1 MRAFLSVI
9 IMLTISPVLAVAT
22 LVNWAPERWGGETDL
37 LSIIGM
43 SIFGILTVPL
53 WFTYIPTLIAVPLV
67 MNKLANKDKF
77 KNLPLYSAIPKSLL
91 VGACL
96 GVLIFGLIIL
106 MALLKESYEIA
117 INWTVAGGVSGGTSC
132 MLIFLIYRL
141 TGKNA

>member
-53 WFTYIPTLIAVPLV
+53 WLTYIPTLIAVPLI

-77 KNLPLYSAIPKSLL
+77 KNLPLYFSAHKRSLK
-91 VGACL
+91 CL
-96 GVLIFGLIIL
+96 CI
-106 MALLKESYEIA
+106 
-117 INWTVAGGVSGGTSC
+117 
-132 MLIFLIYRL
+132 
-141 TGKNA
+141 